1 MIPYMPTYSYY
12 NIRNIRNIRSIRSIC
27 NICNIYRTLLIAV
40 YLVGVEKL
48 RIGHFYP
55 YRLRYFMHFLLD
67 KGYFMLAYR
76 MIENH
81 TGGNLANNGP
91 RKLGPRKFRTGIG
104 VKYLRSPPHLGSA
117 SWIFPVNCV
126 IESIGG
132 FHFEGA
138 IMIGQKGQN
147 DDRLSG

>member
-81 TGGNLANNGP
+81 TGSNRLRWIFGCKPRVEWRRGVEWRGRLGNWCC
-91 RKLGPRKFRTGIG
+91 
-104 VKYLRSPPHLGSA
+104 SA
-117 SWIFPVNCV
+117 STSTAPSYRSHPNNCGDANTYREWRST
-126 IESIGG
+126 ESQG
-132 FHFEGA
+132 
-138 IMIGQKGQN
+138 
-147 DDRLSG
+147 